1 MTPEIKHRIEQIQRG
16 EIPAG
21 YHKTKLGLIPMDWKI
36 KHVSECLKKVE
47 NPVQVEKDTL
57 YTQIGI
63 RSHGK
68 GLFYKEPV
76 TGEALYS
83 GSVVKTK
90 I

>member
-1 MTPEIKHRIEQIQRG
+1 MTPEIKQRIAQIQRG
-16 EIPAG
+16 EMPEG
-21 YHKTKLGLIPMDWKI
+21 YRKTKIGILPDNWNLYTIGD
-36 KHVSECLKKVE
+36 CLQRVE
-47 NPVQVEKDTL
+47 NPVHVNPEEL

-76 TGEALYS
+76 TGAEL
-83 GSVVKTK
+83 GC